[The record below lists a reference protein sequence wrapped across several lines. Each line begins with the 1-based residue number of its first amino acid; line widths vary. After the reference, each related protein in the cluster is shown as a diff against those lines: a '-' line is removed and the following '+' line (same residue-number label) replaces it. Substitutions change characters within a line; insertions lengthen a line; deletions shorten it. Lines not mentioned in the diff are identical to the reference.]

1 MRYIICAYFQYSGV
15 TWTCRATL
23 TAMRE
28 SRLVCLG
35 LACCIASL
43 ACEDFGKN
51 APEEQ
56 IGGDSARS
64 GGAAGAATS
73 GGDTA
78 RGGSG
83 GTSAPTSGGS
93 TSAGGSSAATST
105 VVETYPKPCADL
117 YDENIL
123 PTFELEIAPSDL
135 QAIETDCVG
144 QVKAYHPATLKYG
157 NETASAMVR
166 LKGNWSWRCDKKQYL
181 ISFNETD
188 STGRFHGLRK
198 IVLDAPWYDPTL
210 LAERVGF
217 SFMRRVGA
225 HWSCVNN
232 AKLYVNGEYQ
242 GLYVNVERI
251 DKEYL
256 QRHFTDADAEGNLYD
271 GGSELRT
278 NETLGDVSRRDAL
291 MKATDI
297 QTIDA
302 MSDLDE
308 AVRYWAA
315 AAILPDVDS
324 YWAGVEINYFLYD
337 HPTRGFLWFPYD
349 MDMTLLV
356 GSLNSSKSS
365 VTIGSVDSVI
375 KADPFTYQNSHW
387 LKERLV
393 KVALSNAHW
402 CERFLEELKA
412 ARAAYDATAMSAQ
425 LDIWAAQIAE
435 AVETDPRK
443 SFSNADHLN
452 AVATMKANMTKR
464 LAFIDEWLKTATC
477 PVTTWP

>member
-1 MRYIICAYFQYSGV
+1 
-15 TWTCRATL
+15 
-23 TAMRE
+23 MRE
-28 SRLVCLG
+28 PRVVLFGVVWCVMSVGCDG
-35 LACCIASL
+35 GS
-43 ACEDFGKN
+43 FGKN
-51 APEEQ
+51 APPEQ
-56 IGGDSARS
+56 TAGASGQAS
-64 GGAAGAATS
+64 GGASGAGTGAS
-73 GGDTA
+73 GGA
-78 RGGSG
+78 QGGSG
-83 GTSAPTSGGS
+83 GASDVTGGN
-93 TSAGGSSAATST
+93 TALGGTTASSST
-105 VVETYPKPCADL
+105 VAVTYPKPCSDL
-117 YDENIL
+117 YDDNVL
-123 PTFELEIAPSDL
+123 PSFELEIAPADL
-135 QAIETDCVG
+135 QAIETDCSAK
-144 QVKAYHPATLKYG
+144 VKAYHPATLKYG
-157 NETASAMVR
+157 NETVSAMVR

-188 STGRFHGLRK
+188 SAGRFHGLRK

-256 QRHFTDADAEGNLYD
+256 QRHFSDADAEGNLYD

-308 AVRYWAA
+308 AVRYWATS
-315 AAILPDVDS
+315 AILPDVDS

-356 GSLNSSKSS
+356 GSLNSSRSS
-365 VTIGSVDSVI
+365 VTIGSVDGVI
-375 KADPFTYQNSHW
+375 KADPFTYENSHW
-387 LKERLV
+387 LKERLF
-393 KVALSNAHW
+393 KVALSDAHW
-402 CERFLEELKA
+402 CGRYLEELKA
-412 ARAAYDATAMSAQ
+412 ARAVYDATAMSAQ
-425 LDIWAAQIAE
+425 IDVWAAQIAE
-435 AVETDPRK
+435 AVEADPRK
-443 SFSNADHLN
+443 PYSNADHLN
-452 AVATMKANMTKR
+452 AVATMKSNITKR
-464 LAFIDEWLKTATC
+464 LAFVDEWLKTATC